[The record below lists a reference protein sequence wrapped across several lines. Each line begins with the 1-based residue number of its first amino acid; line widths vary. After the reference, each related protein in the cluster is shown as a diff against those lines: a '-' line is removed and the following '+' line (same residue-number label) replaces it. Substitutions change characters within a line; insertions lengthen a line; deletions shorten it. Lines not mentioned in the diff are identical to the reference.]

1 MVKIKSSLGTM
12 TGKLDNLRLY
22 ERGGITI
29 GSIYPSDAK
38 NPRTEAQMKQR
49 IKINNILD
57 MYKCMKECLQTNF
70 EGIIGNRNAASLFRS
85 YNLLQPPVWLTQ
97 SQKNHQ
103 ECVLAPYVVSHGHL
117 ATIGCEYL
125 DETFVS
131 NINVKDLQLSDITV
145 GDFVYYVRQYN
156 DDWFHYDDLQ
166 IILLCQKIPDTVNS
180 KLYVPAF
187 WSFPFDMSNDNSRA
201 LLSDALVCK
210 TFNSSFRLRP
220 CNIDGHLGIKVPEGT
235 TSEFIYAFALVHGR
249 GEGVKRMVSIQQ
261 LCLSNT
267 TLYDYYTGTE
277 AMDAALASYKTNR
290 NRAFLDPGYHK

>member
-1 MVKIKSSLGTM
+1 MSGKI
-12 TGKLDNLRLY
+12 DNLRLY

-29 GSIYPSDAK
+29 GSYYPSDPK

-49 IKINNILD
+49 IKLNNILD
-57 MYKCMKECLQTNF
+57 TYTCMKECLQTNF
-70 EGIIGNRNAASLFRS
+70 EGIMGNRNAANLFRS
-85 YNLLQPPVWLTQ
+85 YNLLQTPVWLTHV
-97 SQKNHQ
+97 QKLHCD
-103 ECVLAPYVVSHGHL
+103 CVLAPYVVSHGHL
-117 ATIGCEYL
+117 ATIGYEYK
-125 DETFVS
+125 DETFLS
-131 NINVKDLQLSDITV
+131 DIIIKDIQMSDITV
-145 GDFVYYVRQYN
+145 GNFVDYLCQYN
-156 DDWFHYDDLQ
+156 DDWFRHDDLQ
-166 IILLCQKIPDTVNS
+166 LILLCQKMPDTFNS
-180 KLYVPAF
+180 SLYGTTC
-187 WSFPFDMSNDNSRA
+187 WSFSFDLSNYNSRA

-220 CNIDGHLGIKVPEGT
+220 CNIDGHLGINVPEGT

-267 TLYDYYTGTE
+267 SLYDYYTGTE